1 MAARGYAL
9 KSSYENKHFL
19 EINHWSADEL
29 MALIQRALFFK
40 KNPDYP
46 THPNEAVALLFY
58 ENSTRTRVSFELAAK
73 KLGMSVINLDL
84 KASSET
90 KGELIKDTVQTLAA
104 MGIKHIV
111 MRHTQERLVHELA
124 EDCGDK
130 LHMVNAGDGMN
141 SHPSQAMLD
150 FMTII
155 ENKPNLS
162 QLKIAI
168 IGDIRHSR
176 VANSLQAICSQFGVA
191 DLTLI
196 APKAWQPTTHSYGRV
211 TDSLRDG
218 ITDAD
223 VVICLRVQKE
233 RLLAEE
239 QLDLASYHRD
249 YALTQES
256 LSYAKKDAMVMH
268 PGPVNRGIEI
278 DADVA
283 DGPQSFI
290 LKQVGNGVFMRM
302 AILEYFLKRDL

>member
-1 MAARGYAL
+1 MKL
-9 KSSYENKHFL
+9 SCEKKHFL
-19 EINHWSADEL
+19 EINHWTADEL
-29 MALIQRALFFK
+29 MVLIQRALFLK

-46 THPNEAVALLFY
+46 TYPNEAVALLFY

-73 KLGMSVINLDL
+73 KLGLSVIHLDL

-111 MRHTQERLVHELA
+111 MRHTQERLAHELA
-124 EDCGDK
+124 EACGDN
-130 LHMVNAGDGMN
+130 LHMINAGDGMN

-150 FMTII
+150 LMTII
-155 ENKPNLS
+155 ENKPNFKL
-162 QLKIAI
+162 LKIAI

-176 VANSLQAICSQFGVA
+176 VANSLQAIFHLLGVG

-196 APKAWQPTTHSYGRV
+196 APKAWQPNTHSDGQV

-218 ITDAD
+218 ITGAD

-239 QLDLASYHRD
+239 RLDLASYHRD
-249 YALTQES
+249 YALTQHS